1 MDEEASYQEVK
12 EWLSTGI
19 DRIAKATSRTVANK
33 LAQLKNKELPLSR
46 AKRAEEDSQA
56 LETARDFNSCVSVL
70 VEEAV
75 MAASEIL
82 NSEFEDLVK
91 KQYADFRSEIC
102 EYEKEIESLKQQL
115 EIPQGDKCSKDK
127 TSARPL
133 VCNSDPQL
141 KEREIGDP
149 ETHPMECTPGPQS
162 GNFTQ
167 ETQQNDFN
175 TDCIEIDPSP
185 VNEDAPCS
193 SHNHER
199 TELSSRSGEQG
210 PPAASFQVTE
220 GMTHFGLRLLEVD
233 YMTVHGASDSGVLK
247 TEDGFPEQI
256 FVYRIQ
262 EDSEMDFAGVPHKNV
277 AQGFVSTKQEELIG
291 VKQEESEVELSS
303 SIKGERPPQESAP
316 VDVITL
322 HEPKEAGMWAVPGSP
337 FFTPHESWNGSDSAC
352 KERMGE
358 NITPMEKSQQV
369 HTVGVQQVYR
379 EGSAPLENL
388 QPVTNYQA
396 LGAGDQLLQ
405 SPENEVTVGKT
416 PNPTR
421 QRNSHKG
428 EKPYRC
434 TECGKAFLRVRDL
447 KCHQRIHTGEK
458 PYHCNECGKSFCQVT
473 HLKQHLRIHTGEKPY
488 HCDECGKNFRQ
499 AASLRQHQRIHTEQ
513 NTYQCGECGKT
524 FSWIVNLKIHQ
535 QIHTGEKMYQC
546 TECGKMFS
554 RFVHLQRHQRIH
566 TGEKPYQCNECGKT
580 FSQATHLKQ
589 HQSIHTGEKPYQ
601 CTECGKMFSQA
612 THLKQHQSIHTGE
625 KPFQCSE
632 CGKAFSRVSHLKEH
646 QILHTGEKTHHCAEC
661 GKTFSRAPSL
671 KQHQKIHT
679 GDKPYQCSVC
689 GKCFIRARSL
699 KLHQSIHTG
708 EKPYQCIECGK
719 AFGRIAHLKEHQIL
733 HTGGKTY
740 QCNECGKTFIWAPN
754 LKRHQRI
761 HTGEKRRKRECEDVV
776 KQQKRRARD
785 DPEVEQES

>member
-1 MDEEASYQEVK
+1 MMCEIEDVLKKRCVDFPYKVFNYANEVGNLNQQMEPSRRELGPVNCAEGTLPRSFAS
-12 EWLSTGI
+12 SS
-19 DRIAKATSRTVANK
+19 D
-33 LAQLKNKELPLSR
+33 PLFNARRQAGDPTAVDGRQWAPVIWRDS
-46 AKRAEEDSQA
+46 DSQSGQCKQEPELLDCTGGHSDSGLMNPCSRRTKDPA
-56 LETARDFNSCVSVL
+56 
-70 VEEAV
+70 
-75 MAASEIL
+75 
-82 NSEFEDLVK
+82 EFVNRED
-91 KQYADFRSEIC
+91 
-102 EYEKEIESLKQQL
+102 
-115 EIPQGDKCSKDK
+115 
-127 TSARPL
+127 T
-133 VCNSDPQL
+133 
-141 KEREIGDP
+141 EIG
-149 ETHPMECTPGPQS
+149 T
-162 GNFTQ
+162 
-167 ETQQNDFN
+167 
-175 TDCIEIDPSP
+175 
-185 VNEDAPCS
+185 
-193 SHNHER
+193 R
-199 TELSSRSGEQG
+199 SSRSGDEG

-220 GMTHFGLRLLEVD
+220 GMTRFGLRLLEVD
-233 YMTVHGASDSGVLK
+233 YMTVHGASDSGALK

-262 EDSEMDFAGVPHKNV
+262 EDAEMDFAGVPHEKV
-277 AQGFVSTKQEELIG
+277 VQGFVSTKQEELIG
-291 VKQEESEVELSS
+291 VKQEESEMELSS

-322 HEPKEAGMWAVPGSP
+322 HEPKETGMWAVPGSP
-337 FFTPHESWNGSDSAC
+337 LLTLRESWSGSESAS
-352 KERMGE
+352 KESMGE
-358 NITPMEKSQQV
+358 NIMPTEKCQQV
-369 HTVGVQQVYR
+369 HTVGEQQVYR
-379 EGSAPLENL
+379 EGLAPLENL
-388 QPVTNYQA
+388 QPVTNYQT
-396 LGAGDQLLQ
+396 LGPGDQLLQ

-513 NTYQCGECGKT
+513 NTYQCGECGKM

-776 KQQKRRARD
+776 KQLKRQARD
-785 DPEVEQES
+785 NPEVEQES